1 MGKEFIIFPLAER
14 GHLDV
19 MVELAKL
26 LHRHGVSITILIARI
41 FSVDDL
47 YIDPYISRV
56 SNAHPYLSFNRL
68 PLVHPPSNSGS
79 ATLLDHFHL
88 VIPHL
93 KNYLS
98 TSFAHAIILDFFL
111 SAALEVAT
119 EFHLPSYF
127 FFPSSA
133 SNLSASF
140 LHLPALHNQL
150 TASLEDLGDT
160 PMQFPRTLCPIPAS
174 DMIRISGQTNE
185 TEAMIVQ
192 YKRLTQSAGIIVNSF
207 QILEPSALD
216 SIAER
221 NRDPRSTLAP
231 VYSVG
236 PITANDCQ
244 EIYSSDVLQHE
255 SLAWLSGQPSMS
267 VVFLCLGSAIPDEQ
281 IREIAVGLERSG
293 QRFLWVVGV
302 PSPPSVPALP
312 EGFLERTKLRGLV
325 VKSWV
330 PQVAVLGHPAVG
342 GFVTHCGWNSAL
354 ESIVAG
360 VPMIAWP
367 QKKEHM
373 VNKSFLVEEAKLA
386 VAMRGF
392 MGGLVDSNEIE
403 ERVRWLMNSDGGKDL
418 RARLAAARD
427 CGIAALRAGGS
438 SFAAIAE
445 IARNGTLPDLN
456 V

>member
-1 MGKEFIIFPLAER
+1 MGKEIIIFLLDEW

-26 LHRHGVSITILIARI
+26 LHLPGVSITILITRI
-41 FSVDDL
+41 FSVDNL
-47 YIDPYISRV
+47 HIDPYISRV
-56 SNAHPYLSFNRL
+56 SNAHPYLSFNRM
-68 PLVHPPSNSGS
+68 PIVYPPSNSGS

-93 KNYLS
+93 KIYLS
-98 TSFAHAIILDFFL
+98 TSSARAIILDFFL

-119 EFHLPSYF
+119 EFNLPSYF

-133 SNLSASF
+133 SNLSTAF
-140 LHLPALHNQL
+140 LHLPALHDQL
-150 TASLEDLGDT
+150 TASLNLKDHGDT

-192 YKRLTQSAGIIVNSF
+192 YKQLTQYAGIIVNSF
-207 QILEPSALD
+207 QILEPFALE

-221 NRDPRSTLAP
+221 NRDPRSALAP

-236 PITANDCQ
+236 PITTNDCQ
-244 EIYSSDVLQHE
+244 EIYSNDELQHE
-255 SLAWLSGQPSMS
+255 SLAWLSGQPSKS
-267 VVFLCLGSAIPDEQ
+267 VVFLCFGRRGSALPGEQ

-293 QRFLWVVGV
+293 
-302 PSPPSVPALP
+302 
-312 EGFLERTKLRGLV
+312 GFLERTKLRGLV

-367 QKKEHM
+367 QQNEHM
-373 VNKSFLVEEAKLA
+373 VNKNFLVEEAKLV

-392 MGGLVDSNEIE
+392 KGGLVDSDEIE
-403 ERVRWLMNSDGGKDL
+403 ERVCWLMISRGGKDL
-418 RARLAAARD
+418 RARVAAARD
-427 CGIAALRAGGS
+427 CGMAALRVGGS

-445 IARNGTLPDLN
+445 IARDGTLPDL